1 MLSLSFVSEN
11 LLRPS
16 TFAGRG
22 GNVTLQGVAVLHTRK
37 TYTFSPLHVRVRVRS
52 DLMRPRSGGISG
64 HKMYSYPL
72 ALARPARPPGHG
84 LLDGE

>member
-37 TYTFSPLHVRVRVRS
+37 TYTFSPLLVRVRS

-64 HKMYSYPL
+64 HKMYSYPT
-72 ALARPARPPGHG
+72 ALARPARARPPGHG